1 MMRHFSQRAP
11 ERAPRVP
18 ERIISHT
25 PASSKPRKSPLSPRV
40 APSVTLA
47 PVSSLTPER
56 RRDNRAPLQNRAML
70 TVLDGANANNRHEIL
85 TRDLSLS
92 GVSFLLRE
100 SLAVGQTCKLE
111 VGGQTHMC
119 EVVRSRPLSNGRHEM
134 AVQFRRN

>member
-11 ERAPRVP
+11 ERAPRVA
-18 ERIISHT
+18 ERIIAHT

-100 SLAVGQTCKLE
+100 SLAVGQSCKLE
-111 VGGQTHMC
+111 VGGYTLQ
-119 EVVRSRPLSNGRHEM
+119 
-134 AVQFRRN
+134 